1 MENLTC
7 VFCGH
12 RDAPESLY
20 KMVYHTAE
28 ELIVRQS
35 VTQFYCGGKGAF
47 DRIAARAVYNLKI
60 RYPHIRSC
68 QVLAYLPKKFDS
80 ASDDLFDE
88 TIYPEGLE
96 TVPLRLAYLRR
107 NRWMVEQA
115 DFLIAYVKFPGGA
128 KTMLEYAKRKNRIQI
143 RNLAEKLP

>member
-20 KMVYHTAE
+20 TMVYHTAE
-28 ELIVRQS
+28 ELIVRQG
-35 VTQFYCGGKGAF
+35 VTQFYRGGKGAF

-68 QVLAYLPKKFDS
+68 QVLAYLPENFDS
-80 ASDDLFDE
+80 ASDDLFDA

-96 TVPLRLAYLRR
+96 TVPLRLG
-107 NRWMVEQA
+107 EQGKGQQLPQYA
-115 DFLIAYVKFPGGA
+115 DDGPPPHDP
-128 KTMLEYAKRKNRIQI
+128 R
-143 RNLAEKLP
+143 

>member
-1 MENLTC
+1 M
-7 VFCGH
+7 
-12 RDAPESLY
+12 
-20 KMVYHTAE
+20 
-28 ELIVRQS
+28 
-35 VTQFYCGGKGAF
+35 
-47 DRIAARAVYNLKI
+47 KI

-68 QVLAYLPKKFDS
+68 QVLSYLPEKFDS
-80 ASDDLFDE
+80 SSDDLFDE

-128 KTMLEYAKRKNRIQI
+128 KTMLEYAERKNHIQI

>member
-1 MENLTC
+1 
-7 VFCGH
+7 
-12 RDAPESLY
+12 
-20 KMVYHTAE
+20 MVYHTAE
-28 ELIVRQS
+28 ELIVCQG

-68 QVLAYLPKKFDS
+68 QVLAYLPEKFDS
-80 ASDDLFDE
+80 ASDDLFDA

-96 TVPLRLAYLRR
+96 TVPLRLTYLRR
-107 NRWMVEQA
+107 NRWMVDQA

-128 KTMLEYAKRKNRIQI
+128 KTMLEYAKRKNHIQI

>member
-20 KMVYHTAE
+20 TMVYHTAE
-28 ELIVRQS
+28 ELIVRQG

-47 DRIAARAVYNLKI
+47 DRIAARAVYNLKA

-68 QVLAYLPKKFDS
+68 QVLAYLPEKFDS

-88 TIYPEGLE
+88 TIYPEG
-96 TVPLRLAYLRR
+96 
-107 NRWMVEQA
+107 
-115 DFLIAYVKFPGGA
+115 FIAIAVSLDDYGNLLNP
-128 KTMLEYAKRKNRIQI
+128 EYYPKVGDTI
-143 RNLAEKLP
+143 RNGDADRRVLL